1 MMRINNL
8 TYVKA
13 LWALWKLL
21 YESNINTND
30 PYWQSASSS
39 MELHWC
45 LCSKNII
52 SKHKTFI
59 PESLKTKT
67 KHRSTNNGYF
77 FVIVVV
83 QSLSGVRLFGTPWT
97 PAYQAS
103 LSFTTSQSLHRLMLL
118 SRWCHP
124 TISSSVTFFSSCFQF
139 FPASGSF
146 LMSQLFKSDGQG
158 TGTSALASDFP
169 MNIQDWFSLGL
180 TALISLQ
187 SKELSKISSNTT
199 VQKHQSFGTQPS
211 LWFNSQSIHDYWTNH
226 GFEYMDICWQSNV
239 SAF

>member
-30 PYWQSASSS
+30 PYWQSASFST
-39 MELHWC
+39 ELHWC

-59 PESLKTKT
+59 LESFKKPI
-67 KHRSTNNGYF
+67 HRITSNGFF

-97 PAYQAS
+97 AAHQAS
-103 LSFTTSQSLHRLMLL
+103 LSFTTSQSLLRLMFIELVMPSNSLILCHLL
-118 SRWCHP
+118 
-124 TISSSVTFFSSCFQF
+124 
-139 FPASGSF
+139 
-146 LMSQLFKSDGQG
+146 LL
-158 TGTSALASDFP
+158 L
-169 MNIQDWFSLGL
+169 
-180 TALISLQ
+180 
-187 SKELSKISSNTT
+187 
-199 VQKHQSFGTQPS
+199 PS
-211 LWFNSQSIHDYWTNH
+211 LFPCIRVFLNESAVHIRWPKYLSFSISPFN
-226 GFEYMDICWQSNV
+226 E
-239 SAF
+239 

>member
-103 LSFTTSQSLHRLMLL
+103 LSFTTSQSLHRLMLIESVMPSNNL
-118 SRWCHP
+118 ILCHLLLLLP
-124 TISSSVTFFSSCFQF
+124 SLFACIRV
-139 FPASGSF
+139 F
-146 LMSQLFKSDGQG
+146 LNE
-158 TGTSALASDFP
+158 SALH
-169 MNIQDWFSLGL
+169 IR
-180 TALISLQ
+180 
-187 SKELSKISSNTT
+187 
-199 VQKHQSFGTQPS
+199 
-211 LWFNSQSIHDYWTNH
+211 
-226 GFEYMDICWQSNV
+226 
-239 SAF
+239 

>member
-124 TISSSVTFFSSCFQF
+124 TISSSVTFFSSCHHS
-139 FPASGSF
+139 FPVSGSF
-146 LMSQLFKSDGQG
+146 WMSQLFTSGSQSIWASASVPSMNCQG
-158 TGTSALASDFP
+158 WFP
-169 MNIQDWFSLGL
+169 LGL

-187 SKELSKISSNTT
+187 SKELSRVFFSTT
-199 VQKHQSFGTQPS
+199 VSKHQFCAKPS
-211 LWFNSQSIHDYWTNH
+211 LWSNSHIFTWLQKKT
-226 GFEYMDICWQSNV
+226 
-239 SAF
+239 